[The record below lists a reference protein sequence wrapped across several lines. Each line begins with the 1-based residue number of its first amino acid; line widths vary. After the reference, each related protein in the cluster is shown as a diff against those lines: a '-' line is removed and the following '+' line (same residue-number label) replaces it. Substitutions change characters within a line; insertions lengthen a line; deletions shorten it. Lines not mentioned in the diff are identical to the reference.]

1 MSDEMRTQI
10 EQAVLR
16 LDVWLDRMRALDGYS
31 GPVAHWWQNCLQ
43 FTGVG
48 LDWRYEGIII
58 GYLNLYERTS
68 DEQWLSK
75 ARRAGDDLIRGQ
87 LPTGNL
93 RNSCFEL
100 NPYTGGTPHEAAC
113 DCALLRLAQV
123 LRERGDETWE
133 QYMLVA
139 ERNLR
144 KYHLGELWD
153 NDWCGFGNS
162 PNNPTF
168 TPNKSATIVEALFA
182 LAAIERD
189 EELVEQY
196 ALPTL
201 DTILRHQFSASAH
214 PLDGA
219 IDQSSLMGKKSSRFF
234 PFYVARCIPALVQGY
249 WHTRS
254 ERYLNAAQRALSFI
268 LCHRLPDGSLPQV
281 VYGNGRV
288 NRYPQ
293 WIAGVGDILRAM
305 RLLSDM
311 GVDIP
316 ENNTLAWMLKGQDE
330 SGGIRTAHGFS
341 AQVSQRK
348 PGQLPEFRDVLPVC
362 GWCDKAFR
370 YLTSQVRG
378 RLEPDGAVVNDTE
391 LVCVFQGQTAK
402 YHEDTVAIEL
412 WLKEKLVYRCR
423 KGSAWAEIG
432 VPGEGVKQ

>member
-1 MSDEMRTQI
+1 MQTRI
-10 EQAVLR
+10 KRAVLR
-16 LDVWLDRMRALDGYS
+16 LDAWLDSMRGADGYG

-43 FTGVG
+43 FTGTG

-58 GYLNLYERTS
+58 GYLNLYEKTG
-68 DEQWLSK
+68 DEQWLNK

-113 DCALLRLAQV
+113 NLALLHLAQV
-123 LRERGDETWE
+123 LREQNNGDWE
-133 QYMLVA
+133 QVALIA

-144 KYHLGELWD
+144 KYHLDKLWD
-153 NDWCGFGNS
+153 DELCGFGNS
-162 PNNPTF
+162 PNNPAF

-182 LAAIERD
+182 LATLRGNEEPIER
-189 EELVEQY
+189 Y

-201 DTILRHQFSASAH
+201 DTILRHQVLAPGH

-234 PFYVARCIPALVQGY
+234 PFYVARCIPALVKGY
-249 WHTRS
+249 LHTRFD
-254 ERYLNAAQRALSFI
+254 RYLDAARRAMLFI
-268 LCHRLPDGSLPQV
+268 LRHRLPDGAFPQV

-293 WIAGVGDILRAM
+293 WIAGVGDILRTM

-311 GVDIP
+311 GVDAP
-316 ENNTLAWMLKGQDE
+316 ENNTLTWMLKGQDG

-348 PGQLPEFRDVLPVC
+348 PAQFPEFRDVLPVC
-362 GWCDKAFR
+362 GWCDKAFC

-378 RLEPDGAVVNDTE
+378 RLEPEGTVVNDTE
-391 LVCVFQGQTAK
+391 LACVFRGQTAK
-402 YHEDTVAIEL
+402 YYENKVAIEL
-412 WLKEKLVYRCR
+412 WLKEKLIYRYR

-432 VPGEGVKQ
+432 VPGEEVKQ